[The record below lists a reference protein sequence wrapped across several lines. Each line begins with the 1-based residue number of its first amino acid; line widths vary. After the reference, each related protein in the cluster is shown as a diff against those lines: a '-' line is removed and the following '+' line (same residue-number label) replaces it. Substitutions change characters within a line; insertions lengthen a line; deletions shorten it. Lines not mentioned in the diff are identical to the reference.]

1 MPRIPFLLTYLIFI
15 SLATVSLGQGIK
27 GTVKTTAGEPLPF
40 ASVYIRN
47 LQDGVP
53 TNENGSYE
61 FKLGPGLYDVVVQFL
76 GYATQIQTVEVGS
89 NWVEL
94 HFSLEPQAITLS
106 QVEVQAGA
114 EDPALTIIRKA
125 IAKSTYHRLQLQR
138 YSMTVYLKGTGQ
150 LTDAPFFLRKKLAEE
165 GLKLNEAYT
174 SESVSR
180 ITFSLP
186 NKVEEKVI
194 SIRTNGDNQGTSPAP
209 YIQSSFYQD
218 KINEVVSPLS
228 KSAFIYYQFTF
239 QGSFFDQNLLIN
251 KIKVTPRS
259 RGEKV
264 FEGYIYIID
273 DLWAIH
279 SLDLKTSV
287 LGFQVHVRQNYSPI
301 APNVWMPL
309 TQQYTFGGKV
319 FGFAGQFN
327 YLVSTR
333 DYDIKLNPDL
343 AHKPELVDEK
353 IQEAPSNL
361 QRISKTKSSLEQ
373 LASEQPKTQKEYR
386 KLLNQ
391 YEKEVFK
398 ERQEEEKKGVVAE
411 RNYSVDSLARKRDL
425 AYWDSIRPVPLSLKE
440 IEGYKRDDSLAV
452 IEAAKKS
459 EVDSIA
465 KKARTKF
472 SPEDLVMG
480 GSYSFGKGISIG
492 FPANLTKFS
501 FNTVEGWK
509 LGIGFFYRKVEEIKL
524 PDSVNRIRK
533 VFRIEPELRYGFS
546 SQRFYG
552 KLNFR
557 RSIVKPTSGSNWSL
571 EGGRFAYQFN
581 GENPIQEQV
590 NASYSLYAR
599 KNYLKLYEQSFLQ
612 GTWGVRVYP
621 GLSYRFSFLW
631 AQRNQLSNTSDFS
644 FTKSAELQYSSNR
657 PFSVEAEDGAFTNH
671 HISRI
676 SAILEWRPGLTYTI
690 RNGRKIANFDRAPLI
705 TLTYQKAIPQLTTSA
720 RAANFDHVEASLQ
733 HEVDFGVSGTF
744 AFNFSGGSF
753 LNSKQVFFQDYKH
766 FGGNRTLFSSMGAAS
781 NYRVMD
787 YYRYSTSGSYVSSI
801 AHYQFRKFIF
811 TQLPML
817 RFSGVR
823 ENIFVNYLKTQHSP
837 HYLEIG
843 YSLDNLFRIFRVELA
858 AGFENGNLLRARPLF
873 GVATFLNFS
882 ID

>member
-1 MPRIPFLLTYLIFI
+1 MSRNYFFYLVLLFL
-15 SLATVSLGQGIK
+15 SSSHLAKGQGIK
-27 GTVKTTAGEPLPF
+27 GAVTTQEGEPLPF

-53 TNENGSYE
+53 TNENGRYE
-61 FKLGPGLYDVVVQFL
+61 FKLVPGLYDVVVQHL
-76 GYATQIQTVEVGS
+76 GYASQIRTVEIKS
-89 NWVEL
+89 EWVTL
-94 HFSLEPQAITLS
+94 DFSLEPQVINLS
-106 QVEVQAGA
+106 QVEVKAGA
-114 EDPALTIIRKA
+114 EDPALTIMRKA

-138 YSMTVYLKGTGQ
+138 YAMTVYLKGTGQ
-150 LTDAPFFLRKKLAEE
+150 LTDAPFFLKKKLAEE

-180 ITFSLP
+180 ITFTLP

-194 SIRTNGDNQGTSPAP
+194 SIRTNGENQGTSPAP
-209 YIQSSFYQD
+209 YIQTSFYQSQ
-218 KINEVVSPLS
+218 INEVVSPLS
-228 KSAFIYYQFTF
+228 KSAFVYYQFTF
-239 QGSFFDQNLLIN
+239 QGSFFDQNVLVN

-259 RGEKV
+259 RGERV

-273 DLWAIH
+273 ELWAIH

-361 QRISKTKSSLEQ
+361 QKISKSKSSLEQ

-398 ERQEEEKKGVVAE
+398 ERQEEEKKGVVSE
-411 RNYSVDSLARKRDL
+411 RNYTVDSLAKKRDL
-425 AYWDSIRPVPLSLKE
+425 AYWDSIRPVPLSLNE
-440 IEGYKRDDSLAV
+440 IEGYKRDDSLAI

-472 SPEDLVMG
+472 KPQDLLLG
-480 GSYSFGKGISIG
+480 GEYSFGKGITVG
-492 FPANLTKFS
+492 FPENLTKLS

-509 LGIGFFYRKVEEIKL
+509 VGMGFFYRKAQEIKL

-533 VFRIEPELRYGFS
+533 VFRIDPELRYGFS
-546 SQRFYG
+546 SERFYG
-552 KLNFR
+552 KVTVR
-557 RSIVKPTSGSNWSL
+557 RSIVKPSSGSNWSL
-571 EGGRFAYQFN
+571 SAGRFAYQFN
-581 GENPIQEQV
+581 PENPIQEQV
-590 NASYSLYAR
+590 NAAYSLYAKR
-599 KNYLKLYEQSFLQ
+599 NYLKLYEQDFVQAS
-612 GTWGVRVYP
+612 WGQRKSPALTYQ
-621 GLSYRFSFLW
+621 LSFLW
-631 AQRNQLSNTSDFS
+631 ADRRVLENITDFS
-644 FTKSAELQYSSNR
+644 FYKNTDRNYSSNR
-657 PFSVEAEDGAFTNH
+657 PFNVEADDVAFSNH
-671 HISRI
+671 QI
-676 SAILEWRPGLTYTI
+676 AKFQATLNWRPGLTYSI
-690 RNGRKIANFDRAPLI
+690 RNGRKIPNFDRAPLVSF
-705 TLTYQKAIPQLTTSA
+705 TYQKALPQLSTSA
-720 RAANFDHVEASLQ
+720 RAADFDHLQASIK
-733 HEVDFGVSGTF
+733 HAFSFGVSGKLD
-744 AFNFSGGSF
+744 FNVTAGTF
-753 LNSKQVFFQDYKH
+753 LNNRQVFFQDYSH

-823 ENIFVNYLKTQHSP
+823 ENVFINYLKTPHSP
-837 HYLEIG
+837 HYTEIG

-858 AGFENGNLLRARPLF
+858 AGFENGQFLRARPLF
-873 GVATFLNFS
+873 GVATFFTFTT
-882 ID
+882 D